1 MTTKTEST
9 AYLLGQTPD
18 WSSET
23 CAALGRVVA
32 LAEEIEGQA
41 ASNAE
46 RIVIERTRHD
56 LWNALVDLRR
66 SVSNQES
73 KPS

>member
-23 CAALGRVVA
+23 CAAIERVVA
-32 LAEEIEGQA
+32 LAEEIEDQA
-41 ASNAE
+41 ASNS
-46 RIVIERTRHD
+46 ERTVSVKTQTD
-56 LWNALVDLRR
+56 LWNALVDLRQ
-66 SVSNQES
+66 SVSSTGKNPE
-73 KPS
+73 